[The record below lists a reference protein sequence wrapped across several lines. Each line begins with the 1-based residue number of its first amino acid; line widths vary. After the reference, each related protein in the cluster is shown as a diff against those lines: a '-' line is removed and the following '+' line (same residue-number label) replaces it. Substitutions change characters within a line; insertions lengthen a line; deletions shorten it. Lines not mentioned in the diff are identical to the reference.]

1 MLPAIDLRRA
11 MAVAFVRPVGIKD
24 DQLHAACMI
33 RFYPPDWYLTD
44 VFDYGRDGQ
53 GLKVLRVPMKPNL
66 GCW

>member
-1 MLPAIDLRRA
+1 
-11 MAVAFVRPVGIKD
+11 MAVAFVRPLGIKD

-53 GLKVLRVPMKPNL
+53 GLKVLRVPMK
-66 GCW
+66 